1 MKQRAALPKRE
12 PLPVSGVN
20 RVHILSHPLVA
31 QQIASLRHKD
41 TDSQIFRTLLRRLS
55 TILLYE
61 ASRSFP
67 QRKISVPTPLMS
79 TSGLVIDARIA
90 LVPIL
95 RAGLGMVEAI
105 LDVLPNVQVCHVGV
119 KRNEKTLEPMQY
131 YSRLP
136 EENSTDIALVL
147 DPMLATGGSAC
158 KVISELKKKR
168 IAQIKFLG
176 ILAAPEGLQRLT
188 SEHPDADVYVC
199 ALDEKLNDHGYILP
213 GLGDAGDRQF
223 S

>member
-1 MKQRAALPKRE
+1 
-12 PLPVSGVN
+12 V
-20 RVHILSHPLVA
+20 LSHPLVD
-31 QQIASLRHKD
+31 QQIAALRNKH
-41 TDSQIFRTLLRRLS
+41 TDSAVFRTLIRHLS

-67 QRKISVPTPLMS
+67 QKKISVATPLMT

-105 LDVLPNVQVCHVGV
+105 LDVLPSVRVCHVGV
-119 KRNEKTLEPMQY
+119 KRNEQTLEPMQY

-158 KVISELKKKR
+158 KVVSELKKRR
-168 IAQIKFLG
+168 IPQIKFLG
-176 ILAAPEGLQRLT
+176 IIAAPEGLKRLT
-188 SEHPDADVYVC
+188 TEHPDVDVYLCV
-199 ALDEKLNDHGYILP
+199 LDEKLNQHGYILP

>member
-1 MKQRAALPKRE
+1 VPTTQNTKPKT
-12 PLPVSGVN
+12 SSASS

-31 QQIASLRHKD
+31 QQIA
-41 TDSQIFRTLLRRLS
+41 LLRDKNTEPPVFRSLIGHLS
-55 TILLYE
+55 SLLLYE
-61 ASRSFP
+61 ASRNFP
-67 QRKISVPTPLMS
+67 LKKVTVKTPLQL
-79 TSGLVIDARIA
+79 THGQRIDARIA

-95 RAGLGMVEAI
+95 RAGLGMVESI
-105 LDVLPNVQVCHVGV
+105 LDVIPNSRVCHVGV
-119 KRNEKTLEPMQY
+119 KRNEETLEPMQY

-136 EENSTDIALVL
+136 EENSCDIALVL

-168 IAQIKFLG
+168 IPKINFLG
-176 ILAAPEGLQRLT
+176 IIAAPEGLQRLT
-188 SEHPDADVYVC
+188 REHPDVDVYLCV
-199 ALDEKLNDHGYILP
+199 LDEKLNEHGYILP